1 MLIICNSFFINN
13 GSYIWEKGKGIL
25 LKKLEG
31 PKEGL
36 SDVKW
41 HPKRPLI
48 ASLSSLGRVF
58 LWSVNYVQNF
68 SAFAP
73 SFTETDDNVEYIER
87 EDEFDQKQV
96 IIYHNIRSQY
106 LSLELMLMIC

>member
-1 MLIICNSFFINN
+1 MWDKN
-13 GSYIWEKGKGIL
+13 GGGL
-25 LKKLEG
+25 VKKLEG

-36 SDVKW
+36 IDLKVRFLVRVCYNTSLTRITKW

-48 ASLSSLGRVF
+48 ASLSGFGTIF

-73 SFTETDDNVEYIER
+73 SFTELEDNIEYRER
-87 EDEFDQKQV
+87 ESEFDAVEVGPCLPTFEQE
-96 IIYHNIRSQY
+96 
-106 LSLELMLMIC
+106 SLT